1 MNKTIGTLQEKI
13 TKLVTENTNLDG
25 QVRNAQENLRLSANQ
40 NNKIIAEL
48 NEYKQRIASN
58 DQQSNLLKQKINNLL
73 KENTHLDEEVRNAQE
88 NLRLSAGQMAKLNA
102 ELNEYRSRI
111 AANNSENDTY
121 KQRMQKLIGENNSLN
136 EEVRTAQ

>member
-13 TKLVTENTNLDG
+13 TRLVTENTNLDG